1 MLPSDEIEGN
11 SDLQT
16 SIYLLNNLCADVQ
29 FFTYNQLAALK
40 LRSLTLQVDASPKVL
55 TMIVS
60 SDQDYCTLLHYL
72 FPGRR
77 LYELLSMHFMTVHI
91 AFGVQGESVDKAVL
105 LRTVPLKQ
113 NHKQTDI
120 RDVNALGARLR
131 RALSI
136 AMQGHI
142 GVLRLRDERE
152 VKQLRTL
159 WERSRV
165 TQLIERYGIVP
176 FDDSSGELVKLWQPR
191 RLSPGEEVI
200 IIVD

>member
-1 MLPSDEIEGN
+1 MPPSDEIEGN

-16 SIYLLNNLCADVQ
+16 SIYLLNNLCADIQ
-29 FFTYNQLAALK
+29 FFSYSQLAALK
-40 LRSLTLQVDASPKVL
+40 LRSLTFRVDALSKVL

-60 SDQDYCTLLHYL
+60 SDGDYYTLSQYL

-77 LYELLSMHFMTVHI
+77 LYELLGIHFTTVQV
-91 AFGVQGESVDKAVL
+91 AFGTQGESADNAVL
-105 LRTVPLKQ
+105 LKTISLKQ
-113 NHKQTDI
+113 NHKPADI
-120 RDVNALGARLR
+120 RDTNALGARLR

-165 TQLIERYGIVP
+165 TQLVERY
-176 FDDSSGELVKLWQPR
+176 
-191 RLSPGEEVI
+191 
-200 IIVD
+200 

>member
-1 MLPSDEIEGN
+1 MPTSDEMGEN

-29 FFTYNQLAALK
+29 FFSYSQLAALK
-40 LRSLTLQVDASPKVL
+40 LRSLTLQVNESSKAL
-55 TMIVS
+55 TMVVS
-60 SDQDYCTLLHYL
+60 SDGDYYRLSQHL

-77 LYELLSMHFMTVHI
+77 LYELLSMHFITVQI
-91 AFGVQGESVDKAVL
+91 AFGVQGESVDEAVS
-105 LRTVPLKQ
+105 LRTIPLKQ
-113 NHKQTDI
+113 NQQPTDV
-120 RDVNALGARLR
+120 RDANALGSRLR
-131 RALSI
+131 RALSV